1 MNNKKKKL
9 AFIGL
14 FAAVLAAS
22 LGVSVTLTYLGTNE
36 GKKNTIT
43 VGHGD
48 QQISEQ
54 FSEPSEATM
63 EGSYVEKKFSVEN
76 TGTVPSFVRLYAEF
90 SDSEVADKAT
100 VKYTVDNTTTEY
112 TWKKF
117 KEGLALTDPNADGYI
132 ESDWRYIPESA
143 ENGLLGGYFYYTK
156 ALGARTVDNNN
167 YVYDKTPNLFD
178 SVKVDFQE
186 YSKNDQNVMV
196 VVDSSNIDR
205 IKSYEMIVYSE
216 TVQNVETGAKV
227 FTSTVNEETST
238 WTEYGYEY
246 KDSEWKE
253 AWKSFLRQTP

>member
-54 FSEPSEATM
+54 FLEPAEATM
-63 EGSYVEKKFSVEN
+63 AGSYVEKKFSVEN

-117 KEGLALTDPNADGYI
+117 KEVLSKQPGEEGYI
-132 ESDWRYIPESA
+132 EESDWRYIPEGTD
-143 ENGLLGGYFYYTK
+143 GLLGGYFYYTK

-186 YSKNDQNVMV
+186 YENSE

-216 TVQNVETGAKV
+216 TVQNVETGAKELK
-227 FTSTVNEETST
+227 STVNGETST

>member
-48 QQISEQ
+48 QQIGEQ
-54 FSEPSEATM
+54 FSEPAEATM

-100 VKYTVDNTTTEY
+100 VKYTTVDNTTKEC

-117 KEGLALTDPNADGYI
+117 KEGLALTDPTG
-132 ESDWRYIPESA
+132 
-143 ENGLLGGYFYYTK
+143 K
-156 ALGARTVDNNN
+156 AAR
-167 YVYDKTPNLFD
+167 
-178 SVKVDFQE
+178 
-186 YSKNDQNVMV
+186 
-196 VVDSSNIDR
+196 
-205 IKSYEMIVYSE
+205 
-216 TVQNVETGAKV
+216 
-227 FTSTVNEETST
+227 
-238 WTEYGYEY
+238 
-246 KDSEWKE
+246 
-253 AWKSFLRQTP
+253 

>member
-117 KEGLALTDPNADGYI
+117 KEGLAKPPGEEGYI
-132 ESDWRYIPESA
+132 ESDWRYIPEGTD
-143 ENGLLGGYFYYTK
+143 GLLGGYFYYTK
-156 ALGARTVDNNN
+156 ALGARTVDDNDN

-216 TVQNVETGAKV
+216 TVQNVETGAKKL
-227 FTSTVNEETST
+227 TSTVNGATST